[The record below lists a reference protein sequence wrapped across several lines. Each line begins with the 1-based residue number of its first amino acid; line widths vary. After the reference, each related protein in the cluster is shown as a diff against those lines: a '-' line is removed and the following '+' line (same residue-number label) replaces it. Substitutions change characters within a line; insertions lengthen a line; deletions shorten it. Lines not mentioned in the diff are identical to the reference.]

1 MNNNYQY
8 LFISSVFRSGS
19 ALLSRII
26 NAHSK
31 VEITDDKLKFFLF
44 TYQKDVI
51 LTDGILREKI
61 YEASFRLKNRWG
73 IVIDRDWCYK
83 KVLSNG
89 ISYGELHRVLTQSIA
104 TNKEKIKIIGEL
116 EAVSWRNIEYFLNER
131 SNGKAIILFRDL
143 RDVVCSFKKNTISPG
158 NDYLIALFNVIDSM
172 DYFLKY
178 QRQFPNRFLGIRYED
193 LKSDTK
199 NETKKICTFLG
210 IDFEDNMI
218 NPDYWSDDMGGKWE
232 NTQVSSF
239 YDVKDHANPM
249 GRWRK
254 IITEE
259 DLFLCEWLG
268 RGQMKKFSIKPEGKE
283 VSQEI
288 FDNAINKLNSS
299 PLLRDAFRNWAITG
313 SGMQKYPIDPT
324 IPKNW
329 DRSEILNIKEF
340 ID

>member
-1 MNNNYQY
+1 
-8 LFISSVFRSGS
+8 
-19 ALLSRII
+19 
-26 NAHSK
+26 
-31 VEITDDKLKFFLF
+31 
-44 TYQKDVI
+44 
-51 LTDGILREKI
+51 
-61 YEASFRLKNRWG
+61 
-73 IVIDRDWCYK
+73 
-83 KVLSNG
+83 
-89 ISYGELHRVLTQSIA
+89 
-104 TNKEKIKIIGEL
+104 
-116 EAVSWRNIEYFLNER
+116 
-131 SNGKAIILFRDL
+131 
-143 RDVVCSFKKNTISPG
+143 
-158 NDYLIALFNVIDSM
+158 
-172 DYFLKY
+172 
-178 QRQFPNRFLGIRYED
+178 
-193 LKSDTK
+193 
-199 NETKKICTFLG
+199 
-210 IDFEDNMI
+210 
-218 NPDYWSDDMGGKWE
+218 
-232 NTQVSSF
+232 
-239 YDVKDHANPM
+239 M